1 MKKSAN
7 IQFSV
12 LCKEMDIW
20 VMMYLYRA
28 KVQIQDISG
37 ETKIFLLSH

>member
-12 LCKEMDIW
+12 LCKEMD
-20 VMMYLYRA
+20 MLYLYVA
-28 KVQIQDISG
+28 KVQIQDVSG
-37 ETKIFLLSH
+37 ETKILLSH